1 MLFFTRNKLTIYIL
15 TGLCALSGFSCT
27 PKASTETDQT
37 IVQVGNKLL
46 TLNDLSTKIPT
57 GLTASDSIAFV
68 EAYIEKWIKQQ
79 LLVNEA
85 ESKLT
90 SEEKDVR
97 EELEKYKEELL
108 IFRYQS
114 SRIPEIVER
123 SVPYSEIETYY
134 NENTEKFDL
143 SETIVRVNYLI
154 LPQGVKLTAQMR
166 KIAVSD
172 DPDDIS
178 AFEEYAHTY
187 ARKYENFNDNWVSF
201 NNLIVNSK
209 LNESNE
215 TRLLQQNK
223 IIEFVSN
230 SETHLLVI
238 RDYKLAGETAPIDFV
253 EPQIRYLLINN
264 KKLDFLREIKDSLY
278 TDALKYNKFRVFN

>member
-1 MLFFTRNKLTIYIL
+1 MLFFSRNKLTTYIL
-15 TGLCALSGFSCT
+15 TGLLALSGFSCT
-27 PKASTETDQT
+27 PKDQTETNKT
-37 IVQVGNKLL
+37 IAQVGNKLL
-46 TLNDLSTKIPT
+46 TINDLSTKIPS
-57 GLTASDSIAFV
+57 GLTTTDSIAFV
-68 EAYIEKWIKQQ
+68 EDYIEKWIKQQ

-134 NENTEKFDL
+134 NANIEKFAL

-154 LPQGVKLTAQMR
+154 LPERVKLSAQMK
-166 KIAVSD
+166 KIAISD
-172 DPDDIS
+172 DPDDIG
-178 AFEEYAHTY
+178 AFEEYASTQ
-187 ARKYENFNDNWVSF
+187 AKKYENFNDNWVNF

-209 LNESNE
+209 LNSSSES
-215 TRLLQQNK
+215 RLLQQNK

-230 SETHLLVI
+230 DETHLLVI

-253 EPQIRYLLINN
+253 EPQIRYLLINK

>member
-1 MLFFTRNKLTIYIL
+1 MLFFSRNKLTTYIL
-15 TGLCALSGFSCT
+15 TGLLALSGFSCT
-27 PKASTETDQT
+27 PKDQTETNKT
-37 IVQVGNKLL
+37 IAQVGNKLL
-46 TLNDLSTKIPT
+46 TINDLSTKIPS
-57 GLTASDSIAFV
+57 GLTTTDSIAFV
-68 EAYIEKWIKQQ
+68 EDYIEKWIKQQ

-114 SRIPEIVER
+114 NRIPEIVER

-134 NENTEKFDL
+134 NANIEKFAL

-154 LPQGVKLTAQMR
+154 LPERVKLSAQMK
-166 KIAVSD
+166 KIAISD
-172 DPDDIS
+172 DPDDIG
-178 AFEEYAHTY
+178 AFEEYASTQ
-187 ARKYENFNDNWVSF
+187 AKKYENFNDNWVNF

-209 LNESNE
+209 LNSSSES
-215 TRLLQQNK
+215 RLLQQNK

-230 SETHLLVI
+230 DETHLLVI

-253 EPQIRYLLINN
+253 EPQIRYLLIN
-264 KKLDFLREIKDSLY
+264 KKKIDFLREIKDSLY

>member
-1 MLFFTRNKLTIYIL
+1 MLFFSRNKLTTYIL
-15 TGLCALSGFSCT
+15 TGLLALSGFSCT
-27 PKASTETDQT
+27 PKDQTETNKT
-37 IVQVGNKLL
+37 IAQVGNKLL
-46 TLNDLSTKIPT
+46 TINDLSTKIPS
-57 GLTASDSIAFV
+57 GLTTTDSIAFV
-68 EAYIEKWIKQQ
+68 EDYIEKWIKQQ

-134 NENTEKFDL
+134 NANIEKFAL

-154 LPQGVKLTAQMR
+154 LPERVKLSAQMK

-172 DPDDIS
+172 DPDDIG
-178 AFEEYAHTY
+178 AFEEYASTQ
-187 ARKYENFNDNWVSF
+187 AKKYENFNDNWVSF

-209 LNESNE
+209 LNSASES
-215 TRLLQQNK
+215 RLLQQNK

-230 SETHLLVI
+230 DETHLLVI

-253 EPQIRYLLINN
+253 EPQIRYLLINK